1 MKNSKFFFYQVRGIS
16 FDGSIIKFNLVN
28 LPTSESSSDG
38 ESVTVITNYERFRGM
53 LDFLNEEHQK
63 IKKFM
68 GSDNLE
74 NKNDV
79 KLDNDTSKNT
89 KKILSSYEDH

>member
-1 MKNSKFFFYQVRGIS
+1 
-16 FDGSIIKFNLVN
+16 
-28 LPTSESSSDG
+28 
-38 ESVTVITNYERFRGM
+38 M

-89 KKILSSYEDH
+89 KKILSSHEDH